1 MPLNNSELAIMS
13 ILCWDGFAETV
24 QMCEVTEENKMWH
37 VETDFFALAVF
48 LIMFLKEFSLR
59 RERKQ
64 RQRQGTAERDIQSD
78 SFYFVLVFSIVSVI
92 IDIVSSI
99 AMNDVKSWWIYELE
113 MTIYVVS
120 MPLLAATWVGYA
132 YVLIHKDYSLR
143 KLLRGICVMMIPY
156 AVYIIAAITNPFTGL
171 FFTLSETME
180 YQRGIL
186 FMPIGVGSIM
196 LYSGIG
202 LLLVFIYWKKITP
215 RFNAILLIAFFSITA
230 CFIWIQL
237 ANPGWLIINASYA
250 VVYIWCDFAV
260 EDQRRRDL
268 YKEIRIKNAELEIVA
283 EKAESAAQA
292 KSEFLSRMSHDIRTP
307 MNAIIGLTHL
317 AKSEDDIQVVREYLH
332 KIDSSSKFLLGLIND
347 ILDLSKIENGE
358 MTLNEGPF
366 TKEEFMDSIQTVI
379 KPLIDD
385 KKIQFVFELNDGIE
399 CIKVD
404 RLRFSQIFFNLLS
417 NAAKFTPTGGI
428 IEFTSER
435 IEQGEA
441 RADGKVGMRFY
452 VRDNGIGMSEEFQK
466 HMYDPF
472 SQESSKLGDKSKG
485 TGLGLPI
492 VKSLVDAM
500 DGSISVKSSLGKGT
514 EFKIEL
520 YLEPADIPSKERE
533 LVYDKEKL
541 RGAHILLVE
550 DNELNV
556 FVAKTI
562 LEQFFCIVDV
572 AMNGQEA
579 VTQFEMSNERFYD
592 IILMDVH
599 MPVMDGIEATRRIRS
614 LNRADAADVPIIAM
628 TADAFDKEKK
638 QTLAAGMNCHLSKP
652 IDPPVLYSM
661 LSKYITR

>member
-1 MPLNNSELAIMS
+1 
-13 ILCWDGFAETV
+13 
-24 QMCEVTEENKMWH
+24 MWH

-48 LIMFLKEFSLR
+48 LIMFIKEFTLR
-59 RERKQ
+59 RERKHSQ
-64 RQRQGTAERDIQSD
+64 RLGESKRDIQSD
-78 SFYFVLVFSIVSVI
+78 SFYFVLVFSLVSVI

-99 AMNDVKSWWIYELE
+99 AMNDVKNWWAYQIE
-113 MTIYVVS
+113 MTIYVAS

-132 YVLIHKDYSLR
+132 YVLIHKDYSLQ
-143 KLLRGICVMMIPY
+143 KLLKGIAVIMIPY
-156 AVYIIAAITNPFTGL
+156 AVYLIAALSNPFTGL
-171 FFTLSETME
+171 FFTLSETIE
-180 YQRGIL
+180 YERGIL

-202 LLLVFIYWKKITP
+202 LFLVFVYWKKITP
-215 RFNAILLIAFFSITA
+215 RFNAILLIAFFGITA
-230 CFIWIQL
+230 GFTWIQL
-237 ANPGWLIINASYA
+237 ANPGWLIINACYA

-260 EDQRRRDL
+260 EDQRRREL
-268 YKEIRIKNAELEIVA
+268 YREIRQKNGELEIVA
-283 EKAESAAQA
+283 KKAEAAAQA

-317 AKSEDDIQVVREYLH
+317 AKREDDIRVVREYLY

-358 MTLNEGPF
+358 MTLNEAPF
-366 TKEEFMDSIQTVI
+366 TKEEFRDSIQTVI
-379 KPLIDD
+379 KPLIDE
-385 KKIQFVFELNDGIE
+385 KNIRFIFEMNCGTD

-417 NAAKFTPTGGI
+417 NAAKYTPTGGT
-428 IEFTSER
+428 IEFISER
-435 IEQGEA
+435 IEPSEK
-441 RADGKVGMRFY
+441 DDSGKVGMRFY

-472 SQESSKLGDKSKG
+472 SQENSELGNRTKG

-492 VKSLVDAM
+492 VKSLVEAM
-500 DGSISVKSSLGKGT
+500 DGSIAVKSRLGKGT

-520 YLEPADIPSKERE
+520 YVETADVPSEE
-533 LVYDKEKL
+533 QEAVYDGENLK
-541 RGAHILLVE
+541 GAHILLVE

-556 FVAKTI
+556 YVAKTI

-579 VTQFEMSNERFYD
+579 VEKFVSSNEDFYD

-599 MPVMDGIEATRRIRS
+599 MPIMDGIEATKKIRTLKRS
-614 LNRADAADVPIIAM
+614 DAATVPIIAM

-638 QTLAAGMNCHLSKP
+638 QTLDAGMNCHLSKP
-652 IDPPVLYSM
+652 IDPPVLYRM
-661 LSKYITR
+661 LSKYIEV